1 MNSNNH
7 ISSSSRKIDAMAQ
20 ATLIEKRS
28 PHKQKKHRPVQEV
41 VETEYLDG
49 PQVYA
54 CYQCRT
60 HFTSHDDIISKSFH
74 GRHGRAYLFDHCVN
88 VTIGPAED
96 RILMTGLHSVN
107 DIFCVRCK
115 KLIGWTYTKA
125 YEQSQKYKEGKFIIE
140 KINLYL
146 EEGNDYDTPTPA
158 GEKQDRWRRRSQS
171 WGSDTS
177 MDVVYEYKPSGSAPT
192 SPVLR
197 GKSCLLSYGSP
208 PNSPM

>member
-74 GRHGRAYLFDHCVN
+74 GRHGAYD
-88 VTIGPAED
+88 
-96 RILMTGLHSVN
+96 
-107 DIFCVRCK
+107 
-115 KLIGWTYTKA
+115 
-125 YEQSQKYKEGKFIIE
+125 
-140 KINLYL
+140 
-146 EEGNDYDTPTPA
+146 
-158 GEKQDRWRRRSQS
+158 
-171 WGSDTS
+171 
-177 MDVVYEYKPSGSAPT
+177 
-192 SPVLR
+192 
-197 GKSCLLSYGSP
+197 
-208 PNSPM
+208 